1 MTSTWTRSRSPP
13 GPVSPCWGEATI
25 RFMCS
30 SGVFGGDQATDIVRG
45 ADPPVLALHGGRRP
59 SAWKAGLAAADA
71 THVLQKYP
79 KGCIVAGG
87 EGLSLSARPQEIGGL
102 PKPSAPPAVQAAGRD
117 HVHADQGWSFRGR
130 SWHLV
135 TLSHAPPETGW
146 GAPDWR
152 SSEWSRNAS
161 PLRRPVPVE
170 ESLTFGGWPLPEIT
184 PGWVVTALCAP

>member
-1 MTSTWTRSRSPP
+1 MFPTD
-13 GPVSPCWGEATI
+13 PVSPCWGEATI

-30 SGVFGGDQATDIVRG
+30 SGVFGGDQATDFVRG

-87 EGLSLSARPQEIGGL
+87 DGLSLSARPQEIGGL

-117 HVHADQGWSFRGR
+117 HVHADQGW
-130 SWHLV
+130 
-135 TLSHAPPETGW
+135 
-146 GAPDWR
+146 GARDWR
-152 SSEWSRNAS
+152 SSEWSRNPS

-170 ESLTFGGWPLPEIT
+170 DGLTFSGSPLPEIT